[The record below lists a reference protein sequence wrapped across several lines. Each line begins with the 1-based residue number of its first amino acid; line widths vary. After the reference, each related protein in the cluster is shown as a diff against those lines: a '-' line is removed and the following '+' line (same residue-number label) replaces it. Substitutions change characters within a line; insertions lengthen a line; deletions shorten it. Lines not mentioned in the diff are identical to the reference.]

1 VAKFVMKQG
10 LCTTKSKRSGFTLLE
25 IMIALA
31 IVSIAMISLLAL
43 ANRSIGVH
51 DRLQRIT
58 SATLLA
64 QQKMAETELN
74 ARKGATAGADV
85 QGVFNDPYSAYR
97 WQIAYA
103 DTPLPSVRMV
113 TVTVLW
119 GDEERN
125 ELVDLTSF
133 IF

>member
-1 VAKFVMKQG
+1 MKQA
-10 LCTTKSKRSGFTLLE
+10 LCTTKSKHSGFTLLE

-64 QQKMAETELN
+64 HQKMAETELN

-85 QGVFNDPYSAYR
+85 QGVFNDPYSA
-97 WQIAYA
+97 
-103 DTPLPSVRMV
+103 
-113 TVTVLW
+113 
-119 GDEERN
+119 
-125 ELVDLTSF
+125 
-133 IF
+133 